1 VSAPPPGDSGA
12 SAAPPGDAA
21 RVSVLVAVP
30 PEEAWDVFT
39 KETDLWWRQG
49 PRFRIGGARRGA
61 LGFEPGPGGRL
72 FETFGEPPAART
84 FTVGR
89 ILAWEPPS
97 LLEMEWRGVNF
108 KPHESTRVTVR
119 FERKDGGTL
128 VTVLHRGW
136 SALPADHPAR
146 HGLAGAAFA
155 RMIGLW
161 WGDLLT
167 ALRERCA
174 AAPRAGGRAR

>member
-1 VSAPPPGDSGA
+1 MSGTPPPGDS
-12 SAAPPGDAA
+12 A
-21 RVSVLVAVP
+21 RVSVFVDVP
-30 PEEAWDVFT
+30 PAAAWDVFT

-49 PRFRIGGARRGA
+49 PRFRIAGMRRGA

-72 FETFGEPPAART
+72 FETWGAPPDART
-84 FTVGR
+84 HTVGR

-97 LLEMEWRGVNF
+97 LLELEWRGVNF
-108 KPHESTRVTVR
+108 KPGESTRVTVR
-119 FERKDGGTL
+119 FVPRGDGTL
-128 VTVLHRGW
+128 VTVHHAGW

-146 HGLAGAAFA
+146 HGLQGAAFA

-167 ALRERCA
+167 ALREHA
-174 AAPRAGGRAR
+174 AERATGTGPGAPRPL